1 MISILRS
8 NIVSILPCSRLF
20 LDPFSVALIHFSFA
34 LEQGS
39 PTSGPQISTSCQI
52 SSGIRLVHLN
62 HPKTTA
68 PCPRWPMEKLSSMK
82 SDPGAK
88 RVGDHCF
95 RGCYN
100 LSPCS
105 PLPERLHDLLL
116 NGIIDKFHRVKLHK
130 HVVLTINNR
139 LITFLWASLVAQLI
153 KNLPTMQE
161 TWVRS
166 LGWEDPH
173 GLYSPWDHR
182 ESDTTVFLLI

>member
-34 LEQGS
+34 LEQGT

-62 HPKTTA
+62 HHKTTA
-68 PCPRWPMEKLSSMK
+68 PCPRWSMEKLSSMK

-95 RGCYN
+95 RGCYS
-100 LSPCS
+100 LSQRG
-105 PLPERLHDLLL
+105 PLPEHLHDLLL
-116 NGIIDKFHRVKLHK
+116 NGIIDKFHHVKLHK

-161 TWVRS
+161 TWVPS

-173 GLYSPWDHR
+173 GLYS
-182 ESDTTVFLLI
+182 L